1 MKNEIKTFCD
11 NTPIP
16 LELEGKVEEALERGK
31 RLRRR
36 QQRNAYWRGGSIAA
50 ACLVLV
56 LGLNLSS
63 GFALAMQEVPL
74 FGSVFRVLT
83 FRDYQFGDEIK
94 HVEVKLPQIEAPEDG
109 KANWTE
115 AANETIQRVIDQQ
128 VAASE
133 ARAEDYYEAFIATGG
148 REEDFRPVEITVDYE
163 LKYSDET
170 YLSFLVEEYDT
181 VASASYSGTYYNF
194 DVTTGQALTLKDILG
209 EDWQEK
215 AAEQIQKQ
223 LEAFPGE
230 KKELLDQSVDIKALL
245 TEERDFYLNAS
256 GKPVVVFAKYELGA
270 GALGPVEIPLEKE

>member
-1 MKNEIKTFCD
+1 M
-11 NTPIP
+11 
-16 LELEGKVEEALERGK
+16 
-31 RLRRR
+31 
-36 QQRNAYWRGGSIAA
+36 
-50 ACLVLV
+50 
-56 LGLNLSS
+56 
-63 GFALAMQEVPL
+63 
-74 FGSVFRVLT
+74 
-83 FRDYQFGDEIK
+83 
-94 HVEVKLPQIEAPEDG
+94 
-109 KANWTE
+109 
-115 AANETIQRVIDQQ
+115 
-128 VAASE
+128 
-133 ARAEDYYEAFIATGG
+133 
-148 REEDFRPVEITVDYE
+148 
-163 LKYSDET
+163 
-170 YLSFLVEEYDT
+170 EEYDT